1 MNKNFINVWRIFTMK
16 DFGTLYIVQN
26 TPTIA
31 ENALKNYLWHNKEIS
46 ETIEKSCNH
55 AKEYRYCDVDLLR
68 ASVNAELFSILQ
80 SKENFQKFINEQ
92 RKKLVSP
99 ACRSAKDYLVKMWE
113 TEESLENVYNFLR
126 RA

>member
-1 MNKNFINVWRIFTMK
+1 ME
-16 DFGTLYIVQN
+16 DFGTLYIVRN

-46 ETIEKSCNH
+46 ITIENSCNH
-55 AKEYRYCDVDLLR
+55 AKEYHYCDTDLLR
-68 ASVNAELFSILQ
+68 ASVNAKLRQVLEN
-80 SKENFQKFINEQ
+80 KENFRKFLNEQ
-92 RKKLVSP
+92 RKSWIYP
-99 ACRSAKDYLVKMWE
+99 ACKSAKEYLVKIWE

>member
-1 MNKNFINVWRIFTMK
+1 ME
-16 DFGTLYIVQN
+16 DFGTRYIVAN

-31 ENALKNYLWHNKEIS
+31 ENALLRYFWHSKEIS

-55 AKEYRYCDVDLLR
+55 AREYHYCDADLLR
-68 ASVNAELFSILQ
+68 ASVNAELRNILQ
-80 SKENFQKFINEQ
+80 SKENFQKFLNKQ
-92 RKKLVSP
+92 RKKIVSP
-99 ACRSAKDYLVKMWE
+99 ACKSCKEYLVKMWE

>member
-1 MNKNFINVWRIFTMK
+1 ME
-16 DFGTLYIVQN
+16 DFRTLYIVRN

-31 ENALKNYLWHNKEIS
+31 ENALKNYFWHNQEIS

-55 AKEYRYCDVDLLR
+55 AREYRYCDTDLLR
-68 ASVNAELFSILQ
+68 ASVNAKLRQVLE
-80 SKENFQKFINEQ
+80 SKENFRKFLNKQ
-92 RKKLVSP
+92 RAALISP
-99 ACRSAKDYLVKMWE
+99 ACKSAKEYLVKMWE

>member
-1 MNKNFINVWRIFTMK
+1 ME
-16 DFGTLYIVQN
+16 DFRTLYIVRN

-31 ENALKNYLWHNKEIS
+31 ENALKNYFWHNQEIS

-55 AKEYRYCDVDLLR
+55 AREYHYCDADLLR
-68 ASVNAELFSILQ
+68 ASVNAELCQVLE
-80 SKENFQKFINEQ
+80 SKENFRKFLNKQ
-92 RKKLVSP
+92 RAALISP
-99 ACRSAKDYLVKMWE
+99 ACKSAKDYLSKMWE

>member
-1 MNKNFINVWRIFTMK
+1 ME
-16 DFGTLYIVQN
+16 DFGTLYIAAN

-31 ENALKNYLWHNKEIS
+31 ENALKNYFWHNKEIS

-55 AKEYRYCDVDLLR
+55 AKEYHYCDVDLLR
-68 ASVNAELFSILQ
+68 ASVNAELRQVLE
-80 SKENFQKFINEQ
+80 SKENFKKFLNKQ
-92 RKKLVSP
+92 RATLISP
-99 ACRSAKDYLVKMWE
+99 ACKSAKDYLSKMWE

>member
-1 MNKNFINVWRIFTMK
+1 ME

-26 TPTIA
+26 TSAIA

-46 ETIEKSCNH
+46 NTIEDSCNH
-55 AKEYRYCDVDLLR
+55 AKECHYCDAGLLR
-68 ASVNAELFSILQ
+68 ASVNAELFNVLR
-80 SKENFQKFINEQ
+80 SKENFRKFINEQ
-92 RKKLVSP
+92 RKKLISP
-99 ACRSAKDYLVKMWE
+99 ACKSAQEYLVKIWE

>member
-1 MNKNFINVWRIFTMK
+1 ME
-16 DFGTLYIVQN
+16 DFKTLYIVQN

-31 ENALKNYLWHNKEIS
+31 ENALKNYFWHNKEIFD
-46 ETIEKSCNH
+46 TIEKSCNH
-55 AKEYRYCDVDLLR
+55 AREYRYCNVGLLR
-68 ASVNAELFSILQ
+68 ASVNAKLRQVLE
-80 SKENFQKFINEQ
+80 SKENFRKFLNEQ
-92 RKKLVSP
+92 RATLISP

>member
-1 MNKNFINVWRIFTMK
+1 ME

-26 TPTIA
+26 TPTIV

>member
-1 MNKNFINVWRIFTMK
+1 ME

-26 TPTIA
+26 TSTIA
-31 ENALKNYLWHNKEIS
+31 ENALKNYIWHNKEIS

-55 AKEYRYCDVDLLR
+55 AREYHYCDAGLLR
-68 ASVNAELFSILQ
+68 ASVNAELRNILQ
-80 SKENFQKFINEQ
+80 SKENFQKFLNKQ
-92 RKKLVSP
+92 RKKVVSP
-99 ACRSAKDYLVKMWE
+99 ACKSCKEYLSKMWE

>member
-1 MNKNFINVWRIFTMK
+1 MENFE
-16 DFGTLYIVQN
+16 TLYIAAN

-46 ETIEKSCNH
+46 KTIEKSFNH
-55 AKEYRYCDVDLLR
+55 AREYRYCDVDLLR
-68 ASVNAELFSILQ
+68 ASVNAELRNILQ
-80 SKENFQKFINEQ
+80 SKENFQKFLNEQ
-92 RKKLVSP
+92 RKRLVSP
-99 ACRSAKDYLVKMWE
+99 ACKSAKEYLSKMWE

>member
-1 MNKNFINVWRIFTMK
+1 ME

-26 TPTIA
+26 TPGIV
-31 ENALKNYLWHNKEIS
+31 EGALLGYFLHNKEIS

-55 AKEYRYCDVDLLR
+55 AREYRYCDLGLLR
-68 ASVNAELFSILQ
+68 ASVNAQLFDILQ
-80 SKENFQKFINEQ
+80 SKENFKKFINEQ
-92 RKKLVSP
+92 RKNLVSP
-99 ACRSAKDYLVKMWE
+99 ACKSAKEYLIKMWE

>member
-1 MNKNFINVWRIFTMK
+1 ME
-16 DFGTLYIVQN
+16 DFKTLYIVRN

-31 ENALKNYLWHNKEIS
+31 ENALKNYFWHNKEIS

-55 AKEYRYCDVDLLR
+55 AREYRYCDVDLLR
-68 ASVNAELFSILQ
+68 ASVNAELRQVLE
-80 SKENFQKFINEQ
+80 SKENFRKFLNKQ
-92 RKKLVSP
+92 RAALISP
-99 ACRSAKDYLVKMWE
+99 SCKSVKEYLVKMWE

>member
-1 MNKNFINVWRIFTMK
+1 ME
-16 DFGTLYIVQN
+16 DFETLYIVQN
-26 TPTIA
+26 TPIIA

-46 ETIEKSCNH
+46 NTIEKFCNH
-55 AKEYRYCDVDLLR
+55 ARKYHYCDVGLLR
-68 ASVNAELFSILQ
+68 ASVNAQLFDILR

-92 RKKLVSP
+92 RKNLVSP
-99 ACRSAKDYLVKMWE
+99 ACKSTKEYLVKMWE

>member
-1 MNKNFINVWRIFTMK
+1 ME

-26 TPTIA
+26 TPAIA
-31 ENALKNYLWHNKEIS
+31 ENALKNYFWHNKEIS

-55 AKEYRYCDVDLLR
+55 AREYHYCDTGLLR
-68 ASVNAELFSILQ
+68 ASVNSQLFDILR

-92 RKKLVSP
+92 RKNLVSP
-99 ACRSAKDYLVKMWE
+99 ACKSAKEYLVKMWE

>member
-1 MNKNFINVWRIFTMK
+1 ME

-31 ENALKNYLWHNKEIS
+31 ENALKNYLWHNKKIS
-46 ETIEKSCNH
+46 DTIENSCNH
-55 AKEYRYCDVDLLR
+55 AKEYRYCDVGLLR
-68 ASVNAELFSILQ
+68 ASVNAELRNVLQ
-80 SKENFQKFINEQ
+80 SKENFQKFLNEQ
-92 RKKLVSP
+92 RKRLVSP
-99 ACRSAKDYLVKMWE
+99 ACKSSKEYLVKMWE

>member
-1 MNKNFINVWRIFTMK
+1 ME
-16 DFGTLYIVQN
+16 DFRTLYIVRN

-31 ENALKNYLWHNKEIS
+31 ENALKNYFWHNKEIS

-55 AKEYRYCDVDLLR
+55 AREYHYCDVDLLR
-68 ASVNAELFSILQ
+68 ASVNAQLRQVLE
-80 SKENFQKFINEQ
+80 SKENFRKFLNKQ
-92 RKKLVSP
+92 RAALISP
-99 ACRSAKDYLVKMWE
+99 ACKSAKEYLVKMWE

>member
-1 MNKNFINVWRIFTMK
+1 ME
-16 DFGTLYIVQN
+16 DFKTLYIVRN
-26 TPTIA
+26 TPAIV

-55 AKEYRYCDVDLLR
+55 AREYHYCDADLLR
-68 ASVNAELFSILQ
+68 ASVNAELRNILQ

-99 ACRSAKDYLVKMWE
+99 SCKSVKEYLVKMWE

>member
-1 MNKNFINVWRIFTMK
+1 ME

-26 TPTIA
+26 TPGIV
-31 ENALKNYLWHNKEIS
+31 EGALLGYFLHNKEIS

-55 AKEYRYCDVDLLR
+55 AREYRYCDVGLLR
-68 ASVNAELFSILQ
+68 ASVNAQLFDILQ
-80 SKENFQKFINEQ
+80 SKENFKKFINEQ
-92 RKKLVSP
+92 RKNLASP
-99 ACRSAKDYLVKMWE
+99 ACKSAKEYLIKMWE

>member
-1 MNKNFINVWRIFTMK
+1 MK

-31 ENALKNYLWHNKEIS
+31 ENALKNYFWHNKEIS
-46 ETIEKSCNH
+46 ETIKNSCDH
-55 AKEYRYCDVDLLR
+55 AKEYHYCDADLLR
-68 ASVNAELFSILQ
+68 ASVNAELRNILQ
-80 SKENFQKFINEQ
+80 SKENFQKFLNEQ

-99 ACRSAKDYLVKMWE
+99 ACKSAKEYLVKMWE

>member
-1 MNKNFINVWRIFTMK
+1 ME

-31 ENALKNYLWHNKEIS
+31 ENALKNYFWHNKEIS
-46 ETIEKSCNH
+46 ETIENSCNH
-55 AKEYRYCDVDLLR
+55 AREYHYCDADLLR
-68 ASVNAELFSILQ
+68 ASVNAKLFSILQ
-80 SKENFQKFINEQ
+80 SKENFQKFLNEQ

-99 ACRSAKDYLVKMWE
+99 ACKSAKDYLVKMWE

>member
-1 MNKNFINVWRIFTMK
+1 ME
-16 DFGTLYIVQN
+16 DFGPLYIVQN

-46 ETIEKSCNH
+46 STIENSCNH
-55 AKEYRYCDVDLLR
+55 AKDNHYCDTSLLR
-68 ASVNAELFSILQ
+68 ASVNAELRQVLEN
-80 SKENFQKFINEQ
+80 KENFRKFLNEQ

-99 ACRSAKDYLVKMWE
+99 ACKSAKEYLVKMWE